1 MDHKI
6 PFFSH
11 FNISEIM
18 INVMSYL
25 ISSILS
31 FLALHKIVVHLR
43 IDGVLDSMKHGM
55 SEGV

>member
-1 MDHKI
+1 
-6 PFFSH
+6 
-11 FNISEIM
+11 M

-55 SEGV
+55 SEGVWMSKEE